1 MENLLNVRNIKEICS
16 MKIIPLKEG
25 NFSASKTKDFTL
37 LTEENFDK
45 VGGIKMSVQPFLI
58 ITENDH
64 ILLDAGIGWKNESGT
79 TVISEILKRENIHPD
94 QITKLLLSHLHKDHI
109 DGAVT
114 VTDNG
119 FKATFPDAQ
128 IYIQKRELDFAMEK
142 KGNPSFDFTILEQLV
157 QLPNITWMEEDEGQI
172 TDEISYEVVGG
183 HTPFMQVFWIRENG
197 ETAFYGADDLPQ
209 ASYLKYHVAYKSD
222 FDGRKAMELR
232 LKWEKEA
239 KENRWKVLLYHD
251 LERNVIEIKK
261 KNGLNFIKPFINIK
275 FRRNIEFLSDPV
287 FPVLYRLRCYKNTS
301 CNFLSGHIELKVN
314 TKDQFRIFKGRLYSG

>member
-1 MENLLNVRNIKEICS
+1 

-109 DGAVT
+109 EGAVT
-114 VTDNG
+114 VTDND
-119 FKATFPDAQ
+119 FEATFPNAQ
-128 IYIQKRELDFAMEK
+128 IYIQKRELDFAMEN
-142 KGNPSFDFTILEQLV
+142 KGNPSFDFTALEQLI
-157 QLPNITWMEEDEGQI
+157 QLPNIIWMDEDQGQL

-251 LERNVIEIKK
+251 LERAVIEI
-261 KNGLNFIKPFINIK
+261 
-275 FRRNIEFLSDPV
+275 
-287 FPVLYRLRCYKNTS
+287 
-301 CNFLSGHIELKVN
+301 
-314 TKDQFRIFKGRLYSG
+314 